1 MSAAAQACETR
12 GLFNRVGAKYALD
25 PVLLYAIAM
34 TESGARAHVVATN
47 KNGSVDH
54 GAMQINSIHLP
65 RLEKLGIE
73 RRDLFDPCVNV
84 DVGAWILA
92 QCFQRWGVNWDG
104 VGCYNSASEGP
115 RRVYAQKVQ
124 ARYARLRSGQ
134 TQGSPPRSVTAS
146 SAPTIPRYACGLP
159 SGCVVAVDDTSGAI
173 VVYDARAAR
182 DASPLIPQPWLYAE

>member
-1 MSAAAQACETR
+1 
-12 GLFNRVGAKYALD
+12 LFNRVGAKYALD

-65 RLEKLGIE
+65 RLEKLGIQ

-84 DVGAWILA
+84 DVGGWILA

-104 VGCYNSASEGP
+104 VGCYNSATEGP
-115 RRVYAQKVQ
+115 RRIYAQKVQ
-124 ARYARLRSGQ
+124 ARYTRLRSGQ
-134 TQGSPPRSVTAS
+134 TQGSPPRSAAAPSVPVT
-146 SAPTIPRYACGLP
+146 PRYACGLP
-159 SGCVVAVDDTSGAI
+159 SGCVVAVDDVTGAI
-173 VVYDARAAR
+173 IVYDARAALG
-182 DASPLIPQPWLYAE
+182 ASEPASRP